1 MGNQSSSPVKLGRGG
16 NGVENAISEEE
27 DERYSSGTNSVD
39 PTREGNIKENGKS
52 SGQNDVRD
60 DTRCNHNQ
68 QLDANQA
75 LHEIYPSKGTSIE
88 PQYNQ
93 QTLLSA
99 TPPPG
104 LEIPSNL
111 SSIRLDDSQELPTP
125 HQPLPSDNRPSSSS
139 YASFIQLPPADAL
152 FIIVPHSE
160 RLETAQGQPE
170 CSLAVPAARH
180 FISTY
185 YSHFDGRARIID
197 LACYYTSEAQKSVS
211 IGGAHSVV
219 TGRTDI
225 ATQICN
231 FAGTLF
237 EVRGV
242 VAQDTADRKGVHIL
256 VTGIAR
262 TSLSGSQGGVV
273 ASFAHSISLVPKDV
287 GTLSERGGI
296 TCTALL
302 EALAVGYPFQIHNDA
317 LALLSGDAG
326 PTSPIS
332 TPRPMHKPP
341 PPPGLC

>member
-1 MGNQSSSPVKLGRGG
+1 MD
-16 NGVENAISEEE
+16 A
-27 DERYSSGTNSVD
+27 
-39 PTREGNIKENGKS
+39 
-52 SGQNDVRD
+52 D
-60 DTRCNHNQ
+60 D
-68 QLDANQA
+68 NQA
-75 LHEIYPSKGTSIE
+75 QHEICPSKCSSLE
-88 PQYNQ
+88 PSKNQ

-99 TPPPG
+99 TPPPPG
-104 LEIPSNL
+104 LEIPPNM
-111 SSIRLDDSQELPTP
+111 SSIRLDDAQDIPTP
-125 HQPLPSDNRPSSSS
+125 HQSLPSDDRPSTTSH
-139 YASFIQLPPADAL
+139 ASFIQLPPADAL

-160 RLETAQGQPE
+160 RLETAPGQPE

-185 YSHFDGRARIID
+185 YSHFDGTFPGARIID

-273 ASFAHSISLVPKDV
+273 ASFAHSISLVPIDA
-287 GTLSERGGI
+287 GMLTQRGGI

-332 TPRPMHKPP
+332 TPRPIHKPP
-341 PPPGLC
+341 PPPGLG

>member
-1 MGNQSSSPVKLGRGG
+1 MDGKCDMGNQSSSPVKLGRGG

-88 PQYNQ
+88 PQYNH

-104 LEIPSNL
+104 LEIPSYL
-111 SSIRLDDSQELPTP
+111 SSIRLDDAQELPTP

-160 RLETAQGQPE
+160 RLETAQRQPE

-185 YSHFDGRARIID
+185 YSHFDGTFPGARIID

-273 ASFAHSISLVPKDV
+273 ASFAHSISLVPIDV
-287 GTLSERGGI
+287 
-296 TCTALL
+296 AL
-302 EALAVGYPFQIHNDA
+302 
-317 LALLSGDAG
+317 
-326 PTSPIS
+326 
-332 TPRPMHKPP
+332 
-341 PPPGLC
+341 